1 MTKKKNLS
9 FTKFFALLL
18 SCLILVSAGSMVK
31 VSADGTTQTDAT
43 AAITKEIQMPEGID
57 KPTGTVTFKFK
68 QADAQRDP
76 ALSDIVLTLPGDAT
90 KEATAGGITTLTF
103 EKALEEIS
111 TVGNG
116 KFAGKSAGVYEY
128 TVTEE
133 KSGIDVTAV
142 GKLEKHAIYSQASYK
157 MQVQVANKTDAQGT
171 PTGGT
176 YIKLIKLTPLT
187 DDKGTDVP
195 NGAQSKIDPKP
206 SDDGKQGNKFK
217 FINKYSTTVNNE
229 GGTDPTTVPFSIEKI
244 VAGEEGDVNQAF
256 EFTFKIQKPAL
267 VAEANPSETF
277 TYSIV
282 PDTTANGAGVTAQ
295 TNVTGTYGQDIT
307 IKLGHKDKLLVTK
320 TYEGSKVT
328 ADETNAHDHT
338 KVIAYKTSKGVDKT
352 AITDEI
358 LLGQGNAA
366 VVTNTK
372 NTTTTVGFFLDN
384 APIILLIVVAV
395 AAVVLF
401 TFVNKKRKAQ
411 R

>member
-57 KPTGTVTFKFK
+57 KPTGTVTFEFK

-76 ALSDIVLTLPGDAT
+76 ALSDVVLTLPGDAT
-90 KEATAGGITTLTF
+90 KEETAGGITTLTF

-111 TVGNG
+111 TAAG
-116 KFAGKSAGVYEY
+116 KKFEGKSAGVYEY
-128 TVTEE
+128 TVTE
-133 KSGIDVTAV
+133 KQTGIDVTTV

-176 YIKLIKLTPLT
+176 YIKVIKVTPLT
-187 DDKGTDVP
+187 KDDGTAIN
-195 NGAQSKIDPKP
+195 NGEKVEPKP
-206 SDDGKQGNKFK
+206 SDDGKQGNDFK

-229 GGTDPTTVPFSIEKI
+229 GGKDPTTVPFSIEKI

-256 EFTFKIQKPAL
+256 EFKFTIQKPAL
-267 VAEANPSETF
+267 IAEETPSETF

-282 PDTTANGAGVTAQ
+282 PDTTANGAGVEAKTD
-295 TNVTGTYGQDIT
+295 VTGTYGQEIT
-307 IKLGHKDKLLVTK
+307 ITLGHKDKLLVTK

-328 ADETNAHDHT
+328 ADESNAYGHE
-338 KVIAYKTSKGVDKT
+338 KAIAYKSSKNEEKT

-358 LLGQGNAA
+358 LLGQNNAA